1 MTTTTAKTSPELL
14 AHLLRRAGFGAT
26 PQEMDIYSQ
35 MDYDAVV
42 DSLMDF
48 SEEDIIPEGPGNTKN
63 PN

>member
-48 SEEDIIPEGPGNTKN
+48 S
-63 PN
+63 